1 MTIVRPFGIELM
13 SAFQFPGEKAPKAAS
28 DFRRLAVI
36 TAKALISIGLIAFLA
51 TRLNYTQVLS
61 YWHVLNGVWILG
73 ALAVLFLEMCA
84 IAGVRLR
91 LMLFYVD
98 VRCPLTTTVQIA
110 LCGFFLSKS
119 LSDLSVAMSFAC
131 GS

>member
-1 MTIVRPFGIELM
+1 M
-13 SAFQFPGEKAPKAAS
+13 SVFQLPGEKASKSEPN
-28 DFRRLAVI
+28 FRRFAVI
-36 TAKALISIGLIAFLA
+36 TVKALISIGLIAFLA

-84 IAGVRLR
+84 IAGIRLR
-91 LMLFYVD
+91 VMLFYVD
-98 VRCPLTTTVQIA
+98 VRRPLATTVQIA

-119 LSDLSVAMSFAC
+119 LSDSSVVMSFAC
-131 GS
+131 GY